1 MRRRQF
7 LWTLLYLIGAWVS
20 AAPGIVA
27 QEAPV
32 VLYLV
37 RHAEK
42 VDDSRDPELS
52 PAGGVRALE
61 LARVLR
67 DARISRVWST
77 DFLRTRHT
85 AEPAA
90 SAAGLKVE
98 LYDPRDPVGFADQ
111 LRHLPGI
118 HLVVGHSN
126 TTPALVTALGG
137 EAGPPIPDS
146 EYDRLYLLVYQDGQ
160 VTTAQLRYGAPSGD
174 IGPGMRE
181 RP

>member
-1 MRRRQF
+1 MLRR
-7 LWTLLYLIGAWVS
+7 TLVLSLFAALAGSVLPAPAS
-20 AAPGIVA
+20 AQDVPVIV
-27 QEAPV
+27 
-32 VLYLV
+32 YLV

-52 PAGGVRALE
+52 ATGGVRALE

-67 DARISRVWST
+67 DAGLSKVWST

-85 AEPAA
+85 ADP
-90 SAAGLKVE
+90 SADGAGVEVE
-98 LYDPRDPVGFADQ
+98 LYDPRDLPGFADR
-111 LRHLPGI
+111 LRHMAGI

-137 EAGPPIPDS
+137 EAGPAIPDS
-146 EYDRLYLLVYQDGQ
+146 EYDRLYILVLYEGQ
-160 VTTAQLRYGAPSGD
+160 VTTSRLRYGAPSPEPGS
-174 IGPGMRE
+174 GMRE

>member
-1 MRRRQF
+1 MLRRTRILF
-7 LWTLLYLIGAWVS
+7 LFAALAGHSLPAPAS
-20 AAPGIVA
+20 A
-27 QEAPV
+27 QDAPV
-32 VLYLV
+32 IVYLV

-42 VDDSRDPELS
+42 LDDSRDPELS

-61 LARVLR
+61 LARVLH
-67 DARISRVWST
+67 DAGLTRVWST

-90 SAAGLKVE
+90 AGAGVALE
-98 LYDPRDPVGFADQ
+98 LYDPRDPVGFADR
-111 LRHLPGI
+111 LRHTAGV

-137 EAGPPIPDS
+137 EAGPAIPDS
-146 EYDRLYLLVYQDGQ
+146 EYDRLYVVVLYEGQ
-160 VTTAQLRYGAPSGD
+160 VTTSRLRFGAPSPES
-174 IGPGMRE
+174 GPGKRE